1 MIMKN
6 IISTLLIAGNFFCFG
21 FLSSQVGVN
30 TNTPKTTLEI
40 RTADKDN
47 PLSNEG
53 VIIPRV
59 TSLNVTN
66 AKEHGL
72 LVFLDF
78 EDPLTETI
86 ERGFYWWNNTSNM
99 WIPFFSMNKMTQDK
113 TITYISCKNAFDEG
127 ALTSVSTNLRTLGF
141 DSNTLIANDTGNFEV
156 NASGELVVKKA
167 GTYHVQAVISLHSVN
182 NGVNAAR
189 DAYEGM
195 VLVNG
200 AEPVPNLRTAYGFPS
215 GSTVFD
221 SNTAISGFV
230 TLNVNDRIRFSINRY
245 YRDSSFTD
253 PATITPNGT
262 LSNLTL
268 RYMGSF

>member
-1 MIMKN
+1 MKN
-6 IISTLLIAGNFFCFG
+6 ISTLLILGSFFCFG
-21 FLSSQVGVN
+21 LLSSQVGIN

-40 RTADKDN
+40 SAKDKDN

-53 VIIPRV
+53 VIVPRV

-66 AKEHGL
+66 AKDHGL

-78 EDPLTETI
+78 EDPLTAVI
-86 ERGFYWWNNTSNM
+86 ERGFYWWNNTSST
-99 WIPFFSMNKMTQDK
+99 WIPFFSMNKMTKDK
-113 TITYISCKNAFDEG
+113 TITYVSCKSTFDEG
-127 ALTSVSTNLRTLGF
+127 PLTSTSTNTRTLGF
-141 DSNTLIANDTGNFEV
+141 DINTLIANDTGNFSV
-156 NASGELVVKKA
+156 NGAGELVVKKA
-167 GTYHVQAVISLHSVN
+167 GTYHVQGVISLHSVT

-200 AEPVPNLRTAYGFPS
+200 TEPVPNLRTAYGFPS
-215 GSTVFD
+215 GATVFD

-245 YRDSSFTD
+245 YRDAGFTD
-253 PATITPNGT
+253 PATITPNST

>member
-1 MIMKN
+1 MKN
-6 IISTLLIAGNFFCFG
+6 ISTLLIVGNLFCFG
-21 FLSSQVGVN
+21 LLSPQVGVN

-40 RTADKDN
+40 RTADKNN

-53 VIIPRV
+53 VIVPRV

-78 EDPLTETI
+78 EDPLTEAV
-86 ERGFYWWNNTSNM
+86 ERGFYWWNNTGNT
-99 WIPFFSMNKMTQDK
+99 WIPFFSMNKMTTDK
-113 TITYISCKNAFDEG
+113 TITYVSCKNTFNEG
-127 ALTSVSTNLRTLGF
+127 PLTSSSTNVRTLGF
-141 DSNTLIANDTGNFEV
+141 DINTLIANDTGNFEI

-167 GTYHVQAVISLHSVN
+167 GTYHVQGVLSLHSIG

-195 VLVNG
+195 ILVNG
-200 AEPVPNLRTAYGFPS
+200 AEPAPNLRTAYGFPS
-215 GSTVFD
+215 GATIFD
-221 SNTAISGFV
+221 SNSAISGFV

-245 YRDSSFTD
+245 YRDAGFTD
-253 PATITPNGT
+253 PVTITPNGT